1 MADIGYA
8 RVSKRLQN
16 LDLQV
21 DALERAGCSPI
32 FADKMSGARD
42 DRPEFAKALAAT
54 GSGDRLTVW
63 RLDRAGRSLQHLLQI
78 VEDLQQRGARF
89 RSLNESIDTSGATG
103 RLVFVVLAALAQ
115 FERELMI
122 ERVMAGLEAARAR
135 GRVGGPAPYG
145 IGPDHTSIVEAEAT
159 LLLEAAQRI
168 LDGETVSHLVDDWN
182 DRGSTTRKGGSW
194 SVTSIRTHLL
204 NPRVVPILGED
215 AHNQLKVLF
224 GDPDRRRQGRPAHHL
239 LSGILRCGNCQQ
251 PLYGGHVTGNRWVYR
266 CRKARGSGGRFHGC
280 GGITISLPKAD
291 TWALEA
297 FVAAITS
304 EGSKLPGHVAAQ
316 LEATQAGGP
325 TPAELAREAEELNE
339 LEAVLATRFATP
351 EHWARA
357 TELEARATTAEQRQR
372 AAPALAALASLPRTE
387 AKLRERWDA
396 WTTPEKRV
404 WLRRVV
410 ESVKVAPASPGSH
423 HRGSDIGARLSPK
436 WLL

>member
-16 LDLQV
+16 LDLQI
-21 DALERAGCSPI
+21 DALERAGCQVI
-32 FADKMSGARD
+32 YRDKMSGARD
-42 DRPEFAKALAAT
+42 DRPEFTKALAAT
-54 GSGDRLTVW
+54 GPGDRLTVW

-78 VEDLQQRGARF
+78 VDDLQQRNARF

-103 RLVFVVLAALAQ
+103 RLIFHILAALAE

-204 NPRVVPILGED
+204 NPRVVPVLGQD
-215 AHNQLKVLF
+215 THNQLKMLF
-224 GDPDRRRQGRPAHHL
+224 GDPDRQHLGRPAQHL
-239 LSGILRCGNCQQ
+239 LSGILRCGTCTQ
-251 PLYGGHVTGNRWVYR
+251 PLYGGHVTGDRWVYR

-280 GGITISLPKAD
+280 GGVTVSLPKAD
-291 TWALEA
+291 TWAAEA
-297 FVAAITS
+297 FIVAICGEESA
-304 EGSKLPGHVAAQ
+304 LPGHVAAQ
-316 LEATQAGGP
+316 LEATQAGVP
-325 TPAELAREAEELNE
+325 TPVELAREQEELAE

-357 TELEARATTAEQRQR
+357 TKLETRAAAAAQHQR
-372 AAPALAALASLPRTE
+372 AMPDLAALASLPRTE
-387 AKLRERWDA
+387 AKLHDRWDA
-396 WTTPEKRV
+396 WTVPERRTWLKRV
-404 WLRRVV
+404 FEYVT
-410 ESVKVAPASPGSH
+410 VAPAPAGTH
-423 HRGSDIGARLSPK
+423 HRGSDVGRRLAPE
-436 WLL
+436 WRL